1 MFIFF
6 TYTKIAFFFEI
17 TRIKFIQMEEILY
30 VPLEVCEKR
39 IGFLINYHR
48 HYKSD

>member
-17 TRIKFIQMEEILY
+17 TRIKFIQ
-30 VPLEVCEKR
+30 
-39 IGFLINYHR
+39 IGGNSLRAFR
-48 HYKSD
+48 GM